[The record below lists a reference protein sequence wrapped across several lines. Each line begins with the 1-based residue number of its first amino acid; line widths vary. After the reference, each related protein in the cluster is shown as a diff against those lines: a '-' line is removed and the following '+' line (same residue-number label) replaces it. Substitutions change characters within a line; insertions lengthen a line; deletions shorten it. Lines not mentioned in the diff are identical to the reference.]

1 MAFVAAKN
9 TAFKLDNAAGTLTD
23 ISAYIDS
30 VGGIANTTDMAETT
44 TFGATSKTFQGT
56 LRNGDTISI
65 SGKWD
70 SALNTQ
76 MVALLGLATSSTFE
90 YHPAGTTAGLPK
102 VSGECFVA
110 SYEVSSAVADLVTFS
125 ASLQITGAVTWGTN

>member
-23 ISAYIDS
+23 ISTYIDS

-76 MVALLGLATSSTFE
+76 LVALLGLATSSTFE

>member
-56 LRNGDTISI
+56 LRNGDTISL

-70 SALNTQ
+70 STLNTQ

>member
-1 MAFVAAKN
+1 
-9 TAFKLDNAAGTLTD
+9 
-23 ISAYIDS
+23 
-30 VGGIANTTDMAETT
+30 
-44 TFGATSKTFQGT
+44 
-56 LRNGDTISI
+56 
-65 SGKWD
+65 
-70 SALNTQ
+70 

>member
-9 TAFKLDNAAGTLTD
+9 TAFKLDNAAGTLVD
-23 ISAYIDS
+23 ISTYIDS

-76 MVALLGLATSSTFE
+76 LVALLGLATSSTFE
-90 YHPAGTTAGLPK
+90 YHPAGTTASLPK

>member
-9 TAFKLDNAAGTLTD
+9 TALKLDNAAGTLVD
-23 ISAYIDS
+23 ISTYIDS

-76 MVALLGLATSSTFE
+76 LVALLGLATSSTFE

>member
-1 MAFVAAKN
+1 
-9 TAFKLDNAAGTLTD
+9 
-23 ISAYIDS
+23 
-30 VGGIANTTDMAETT
+30 MAETT
-44 TFGATSKTFQGT
+44 TFGAASKTFQGT

-90 YHPAGTTAGLPK
+90 YSPAGTTASLPK

-125 ASLQITGAVTWGTN
+125 ASLQITGAVTWGTH

>member
-1 MAFVAAKN
+1 MAFIHGKGASVLHGAYDLS
-9 TAFKLDNAAGTLTD
+9 AFLNDGS
-23 ISAYIDS
+23 ISNS
-30 VGGIANTTDMAETT
+30 VETAETT

-76 MVALLGLATSSTFE
+76 LVALLGLATSSTFE